1 MAAFL
6 PITCDHRITRDRP
19 IAKRREDVRKEV
31 VALFIKCA
39 TDAVTLSVLLGFFG
53 QVLKI
58 ADGRISGF
66 SKCGLLSPLQDF
78 SRTHSLYDPVTDGGG
93 LSAVNQDVSN
103 IAADLQPSIR
113 RGFRLAQMSR
123 RNQAQSLFPKSEGAV
138 WNSKWDV
145 VRLGFAEFSC
155 MRLNFS

>member
-1 MAAFL
+1 MGLFFRSRA
-6 PITCDHRITRDRP
+6 ITGSRA
-19 IAKRREDVRKEV
+19 IARLLNATETSGRGSCP
-31 VALFIKCA
+31 FIKCA

-58 ADGRISGF
+58 ADGRVSGF
-66 SKCGLLSPLQDF
+66 SKCGLLPPLQDF